1 MLEEEIMQRLLAQ
14 IGRSQRLSVLN
25 LIKRAPDGLA
35 VRAMADRLKMSYMGV
50 KQICLDLEKDG
61 YLDTFRHHRG
71 VGRPELLY
79 RLTAKARDLFPQAD
93 NSLSLALLEMARK
106 LYGTGAPEKMLFLY
120 YQDRIKDYGDRIRG
134 DTVEERARWLVRTRE
149 REGYMAHLEEGPPLV
164 LVEHHHPMQALIA
177 AMPRAAELER
187 EMFQKLLG
195 VPVRR
200 QQSGEGGY
208 YRCEFRLG

>member
-1 MLEEEIMQRLLAQ
+1 MQRLLAQ

-50 KQICLDLEKDG
+50 KKICFDLEKDG
-61 YLDTFRHHRG
+61 YLDTFRRHRG

-79 RLTAKARDLFPQAD
+79 RLTVKARDLFPQAD
-93 NSLSLALLEMARK
+93 NGLSLALLEMAKK

-120 YQDRIKDYGDRIRG
+120 YQDHTKNYVDRMKG
-134 DTVEERARWLVRTRE
+134 DTTEERAQCLVRLRE
-149 REGYMAHLEEGPPLV
+149 REGHMADLLEGPPLL
-164 LVEHHHPMQALIA
+164 LVEHHHPMEALIA
-177 AMPRAAELER
+177 AMPRVAELER
-187 EMFQKLLG
+187 EMFQKILG

-200 QQSGEGGY
+200 QQSGAGGY
-208 YRCEFRLG
+208 YRCEFRLGAS